1 MEERWCI
8 KRRLSESTGALHPP
22 GEEIKQRRQETS
34 IAEFDLLVK
43 LREKKEMYSQWKQ
56 RRGLGRIQGC
66 CLDTQGWDQENQGA
80 DETELAKDVKNNNRF
95 YRYIGQKRQ
104 VEKSVA
110 PLINEMGKLAST
122 D

>member
-8 KRRLSESTGALHPP
+8 KRHLSESTGALHPP

-56 RRGLGRIQGC
+56 RRGLGRMQGC
-66 CLDTQGWDQENQGA
+66 CLATQEWDQENQGA

-110 PLINEMGKLAST
+110 PLINEKGKLAST